1 MGDPE
6 GALESYN
13 HALRIQPEMSELHIS
28 QGDTLAEIRRYD
40 EAITALERALKIG
53 SESREAKGILGTT
66 LMRVGRLE
74 EGLAFQDESF
84 GVITFNAKSG
94 VTINTGIQA

>member
-1 MGDPE
+1 M
-6 GALESYN
+6 
-13 HALRIQPEMSELHIS
+13 
-28 QGDTLAEIRRYD
+28 
-40 EAITALERALKIG
+40 KID

-74 EGLAFQDESF
+74 EGLPFQDEGF